1 MNQLRHF
8 YLTQLSAPV
17 DFRIN
22 FGSYVVDSILTQEGK
37 LHNFEGEECGSK
49 VEPSNSIN
57 FGNET
62 WLSPQILPKKN
73 CNGKK
78 EEVSDTHF
86 LNIQISVPVVQ
97 QNVTPVGL
105 FEQFFDGDVIA
116 FIVNMPI
123 CAQIETREKE
133 NSKLTLLKYVWLS
146 QSCFLLDKTITS
158 SDVDNVA
165 MPNAMSNNHF
175 EETLSV
181 LYLSDNINL
190 DEQFIMTKIRPF
202 YDMIGKCC
210 IEN

>member
-1 MNQLRHF
+1 MKQLRHF

-17 DFRIN
+17 DFRIY

-86 LNIQISVPVVQ
+86 LNIQMPVPVVQ

-116 FIVNMPI
+116 FIINMPHL
-123 CAQIETREKE
+123 CANRDQGKREFKTNASEIRLVIAMLLLTR
-133 NSKLTLLKYVWLS
+133 
-146 QSCFLLDKTITS
+146 
-158 SDVDNVA
+158 
-165 MPNAMSNNHF
+165 
-175 EETLSV
+175 
-181 LYLSDNINL
+181 
-190 DEQFIMTKIRPF
+190 
-202 YDMIGKCC
+202 
-210 IEN
+210 